1 MTESSNRS
9 SQKPNTI
16 LLCPPVW
23 GGALTS
29 STETSQSLWLPSSH
43 ITPPCGHK
51 STCGG
56 GERALPWMLEIPMH
70 LSVSDSGQSAT
81 ATVLGVENEKAL
93 INLNSKS
100 ATWTKSISIGGEL
113 IRKGHNLH
121 PIPDLLNPSKKVP
134 RGHKWDVL

>member
-1 MTESSNRS
+1 
-9 SQKPNTI
+9 
-16 LLCPPVW
+16 
-23 GGALTS
+23 
-29 STETSQSLWLPSSH
+29 
-43 ITPPCGHK
+43 
-51 STCGG
+51 
-56 GERALPWMLEIPMH
+56 MH

-121 PIPDLLNPSKKVP
+121 AIAESI
-134 RGHKWDVL
+134 